1 MSTRMDWMCKHRSF
15 RRIIGSFFS
24 VVSPLCLAFP
34 LAALSET
41 PEAEK
46 TGVYTLGEIVV
57 SAQKEGVETTGTVRE
72 ITAEDIQNKDARNL
86 AEALELLPGVEVR
99 TGAEGTPRVDLR
111 GFRSRHVLLLLDGI
125 PLNSTFD
132 GQFDPSIIPTEN
144 IAKIK
149 VSYGT
154 SSVLYGQGALAGVIN
169 IITKKGKEGVQ
180 GMASGEV
187 GEGLE
192 RLGRFNLS
200 GAKENVDFFV
210 SGSMAARR
218 GFRLSD
224 NFDSTPLEDGNLRE
238 NSDARRNN
246 LFGNI
251 GYSPTEDWD
260 IGLVATYTKGNYG
273 VPPSTKQS
281 TKTDPDPFASNPK
294 YERVNDLEGFSAQ
307 LSTSYDLPGPA
318 DIRGWVY
325 FNSLDEERT
334 RYDDSNYNSMN
345 SKGSYFEDG
354 KSKVWGG
361 ALQGNCD
368 LKSFGFFTIGLDA
381 QRQDYETSGKVRDVQ
396 VGKNYEFSY
405 FDDKWNLD
413 VYDAS
418 IEYEVSPFQNFGVVL
433 GYGHHWLN
441 KKEGSND
448 DDGSYLAGLH
458 YDVLKDTRLKGSF
471 ARKIRFPTIR
481 QLYEKEYGNP
491 DLKTEESYNYELGVE
506 QGLPLNSRIALT
518 GFLSDVRNY
527 IEKPFNDVPYENNDK
542 YRFQGFELT
551 AETRFMRNLMLRAG
565 YTFLDTK
572 DKSPGT
578 EKDELQY
585 RPKHKLTLEGKYA
598 FSCGFSAYMNVIYVS
613 DQVYYSRDTPLE
625 KRDLNNYALVNI
637 KFDQTLLNGLLDVY
651 VGADN
656 LFDKDYEE
664 SYGFPMAGRTVY
676 GGVEV
681 HF

>member
-1 MSTRMDWMCKHRSF
+1 MSIRMNRLCKYRSF
-15 RRIIGSFFS
+15 QRIMVTFFPIFLLS
-24 VVSPLCLAFP
+24 CIAFP
-34 LAALSET
+34 LAGFSQT
-41 PEAEK
+41 PESEQ
-46 TGVYTLGEIVV
+46 TGIYTLGEIVV
-57 SAQKEGVETTGTVRE
+57 SAQKEGVEAAGTVRE
-72 ITAEDIQNKDARNL
+72 ITAEDIRNKNARNL
-86 AEALELLPGVEVR
+86 AEAIELLPGVEVR
-99 TGAEGTPRVDLR
+99 TGAEGTPRIDIR

-125 PLNSTFD
+125 PLNSTSD

-149 VSYGT
+149 LSYGT

-169 IITKKGKEGVQ
+169 IITKKGKEGFQ
-180 GMASGEV
+180 GMASGEA

-192 RLGRFNLS
+192 RLGRLTFS
-200 GAKENVDFFV
+200 GAKDNVDFFL

-224 NFDSTPLEDGNLRE
+224 NFDATPLEDGDLRG

-251 GYSPTEDWD
+251 GYSPMENWN

-294 YERVNDLEGFSAQ
+294 YERVNDLEGFSTQ
-307 LSTSYDLPGPA
+307 LSTSYDIPGPA

-334 RYDDSNYNSMN
+334 RYDDSNYNSLDN
-345 SKGSYFEDG
+345 KGSYFEEGD
-354 KSKVWGG
+354 SRVWGG
-361 ALQGNCD
+361 ALQGSYD
-368 LKSFGFFTIGLDA
+368 LEFGGLVTVGLDA
-381 QRQDYETSGKVRDVQ
+381 QRQDYRSSGKVRDVQ
-396 VGKNYEFSY
+396 VGKKYLFSY
-405 FDDKWNLD
+405 FDDQWKLD

-418 IEYEVSPFQNFGVVL
+418 MEYEVSPFQDFGVVL

-441 KKEGSND
+441 KEEGSND
-448 DDGSYLAGLH
+448 NDGSYLAGLH
-458 YDVLKDTRLKGSF
+458 YDILKDTRIKGSF
-471 ARKIRFPTIR
+471 ARKVRFPTIK

-491 DLKTEESYNYELGVE
+491 DLETEESYNYELGVE
-506 QGLPLNSRIALT
+506 QALPLNSRLTLT
-518 GFLSDVRNY
+518 GFLSDVKNY
-527 IEKPFNDVPYENNDK
+527 IEKPFNDAPYENNEK
-542 YRFQGFELT
+542 YRFQGVELS
-551 AETRFMRNLMLRAG
+551 AETRLMKHLTLGAG
-565 YTFLDTK
+565 YTFLDTQ
-572 DKSPGT
+572 DKTSGK

-585 RPKHKLTLEGKYA
+585 RPRHKLTFEGKYT
-598 FSCGFSAYMNVIYVS
+598 FPFGFSAYMNVIYVA
-613 DQVYYSRDTPLE
+613 DQVYYSRETPLQ
-625 KRDLNNYALVNI
+625 KRDLNDYALLNI

-656 LFDKDYEE
+656 LFDKDYGE

-676 GGVEV
+676 GGVQV

>member
-1 MSTRMDWMCKHRSF
+1 MQAFLACLGFPST
-15 RRIIGSFFS
+15 
-24 VVSPLCLAFP
+24 
-34 LAALSET
+34 ALSQT
-41 PEAEK
+41 PDAEK
-46 TGVYTLGEIVV
+46 TGIYTLGEVVV
-57 SAQKEGVETTGTVRE
+57 SAQKEGVETVGTFRE
-72 ITAEDIQNKDARNL
+72 VTAEDIRNKDARDL

-144 IAKIK
+144 IARIK

-169 IITKKGKEGVQ
+169 IITKKGKDGFQ
-180 GMASGEV
+180 GMASGEI

-200 GAKENVDFFV
+200 GAKKNADFFL
-210 SGSMAARR
+210 SGSMAAQR

-224 NFDSTPLEDGNLRE
+224 DFDPTPLEDEDLRS
-238 NSDARRNN
+238 NSDSRRNN

-260 IGLVATYTKGNYG
+260 VGLVASYTKGNHG
-273 VPPSTKQS
+273 VPASTRQS

-334 RYDDSNYNSMN
+334 RYDNSNYNSMN

-354 KSKVWGG
+354 DSKVWGG
-361 ALQGNCD
+361 ALQGSYD

-381 QRQDYETSGKVRDVQ
+381 QRQDYRSSGKVRDLQ
-396 VGKNYEFSY
+396 IGKNYEFRY
-405 FDDKWNLD
+405 FDNKSNLD

-433 GYGHHWLN
+433 GYSHHWLD
-441 KKEGSND
+441 KQEGSND
-448 DDGSYLAGLH
+448 NDNSYLAGVH
-458 YDVLKDTRLKGSF
+458 YDVLKDTRLRGSF

-481 QLYEKEYGNP
+481 QLYEMEYGNP
-491 DLKTEESYNYELGVE
+491 DLETEKSYNYELGIE
-506 QGLPLNSRIALT
+506 QGLPLNSRVSLT
-518 GFLSDVRNY
+518 GFRSDVKNY
-527 IEKPFNDVPYENNDK
+527 IEKLFNDVPYENNDE
-542 YRFQGFELT
+542 YRFQGIELT
-551 AETRFMRNLMLRAG
+551 AETQFMKNLMLRAG
-565 YTFLDTK
+565 YTFLDTE

-585 RPKHKLTLEGKYA
+585 RPKHKLTFEGKYT
-598 FSCGFSAYMNVIYVS
+598 FVCGFSAYMNVIYVA

-637 KFDQTLLNGLLDVY
+637 KFDQTLLNGLLDVF